1 MKNAYTKKIEYKKYS
16 LLLSIIVNRV
26 KTPQTTGMHILSL
39 LITPTKEEEM
49 VTSKMAVLVIMMMI
63 QKV

>member
-1 MKNAYTKKIEYKKYS
+1 MLSQKQLNHKKYS
-16 LLLSIIVNRV
+16 LLFSIIVNRV

-49 VTSKMAVLVIMMMI
+49 ATSKMAVLVIMMMI

>member
-1 MKNAYTKKIEYKKYS
+1 MLSQKQLDHQKYS
-16 LLLSIIVNRV
+16 LLFRIIVNRV
-26 KTPQTTGMHILSL
+26 KTPQITGMHILSL